1 MQRSRECPEGCE
13 ELLGLQGR
21 SWRLPGLL
29 GRGLGRCC
37 SPNALLHLR
46 SNASEPTFP
55 NISPTHPFAPHDAA
69 LRKSLKK
76 KDCAKR
82 QIPPSQVFRGFLY
95 DSSDFLPP
103 FVAETGVLL
112 VYEQCNPL
120 LALSLLP
127 RASSLCV
134 QCLDVPSSC
143 ALQGTHSN
151 ARRLAN
157 ESHGGTQG
165 QDLSDIAA
173 IPPEPLCPICS
184 PGMENRN

>member
-1 MQRSRECPEGCE
+1 M
-13 ELLGLQGR
+13 
-21 SWRLPGLL
+21 
-29 GRGLGRCC
+29 
-37 SPNALLHLR
+37 
-46 SNASEPTFP
+46 
-55 NISPTHPFAPHDAA
+55 
-69 LRKSLKK
+69 KK
-76 KDCAKR
+76 ESAKR
-82 QIPPSQVFRGFLY
+82 QIPPRQGFRGFLY
-95 DSSDFLPP
+95 DSSESLPP

-134 QCLDVPSSC
+134 QCLDVFSLC

-173 IPPEPLCPICS
+173 IPPEAL
-184 PGMENRN
+184 